1 MAATR
6 ASGRLSEADRLRKG
20 ILELVDTE
28 GSYIQLDSVLSVLH
42 ELMSFHQEFVATL
55 RQGMDLA
62 PDFQNLQSPADFK
75 RVLFSLGGSFLFFS
89 ERFRLYSAYCA
100 SHARTQ
106 SCLRTGDGRPGPGS
120 GTTCQPRHLS
130 TAGNWIKLQLA
141 WTIRQV
147 QLINRRRHRRHQR
160 PSEEP
165 ALAAALKRL
174 NPDGQHASSLP
185 SLLIKPIQRVL
196 KYPLLLHSLVSP
208 TEPDSEERYHM
219 AEAQRV
225 MQEVAGQIN
234 NAQRLFE
241 EFGEA
246 FHQLSAQQPSGDEVV
261 DLSMGD
267 LLLDEHV
274 CWLNPPAPLVRSAQW
289 RHGLGARV
297 FVFKTAVVLVYK
309 EDAAMGSLR
318 AKKREEPDLIKY
330 KHLIPTSQL
339 EVHTEHGADG
349 GRSAVWE
356 LRHAARGARPAE
368 TFTLQGR
375 DQSRRS
381 ACVSAVRSLLR
392 AALRSRLL
400 NRDASATSATP
411 PPSSSSRH
419 YQPFGGDRL
428 SALRARYHRH
438 DSSEPSSRRLRKN
451 SGGGGI
457 NSSISNDSNSSS
469 DNNDSI
475 SNDNISSSDNNNGSI
490 SNDNSLSHPPEPT
503 PPTRPTETSAN
514 FRDVKRRLGASRR
527 QQAPLAAGAGAVGGL
542 EGDHGGP
549 GDGGE
554 YGQRA
559 GSYGGHRDNYKGG
572 IGVIRERYSAGGGG
586 ATEGDYGV
594 CHGRGDGGGD
604 DWRVV
609 GGGSGIG
616 RAPRGDD
623 ERGRGGVRKGHR
635 GLGHES
641 EGGIDVPGDP
651 RVGGDGG
658 GGMRR
663 RGCGVGYGGV
673 GGIGIGSRE
682 GGRAVEGHGGARGRG
697 GASLDRG
704 GERRLDDR
712 GGGGRG
718 TVGGGAIDGAAAAG
732 RGDNPA
738 GATVVGGGLRGADAL
753 ADRRART
760 LDGGRSRRRGDE
772 EHGEDHRQPPDAALA
787 EATLLLR
794 RLRARNLER
803 QQRRAASTSSGAS
816 SPRASP
822 LRSPLLS
829 PSPAVSRGGGARGG
843 GRDAAA
849 SAGAVGARREGGVRH
864 SYAGHRV
871 RREARVISRGCG
883 EGGGVFGGGR
893 FAAALSSLAE
903 SSPVRGSSL
912 KVKRFTRM

>member
-1 MAATR
+1 MRPGGCGVDGRAAEVASRHSEAMAATR

-28 GSYIQLDSVLSVLH
+28 GSYIQDLIDLRDHYLEPLQLEECFTHLELDSVLSVLH
-42 ELMSFHQEFVATL
+42 ELISFHQEFVATL

-106 SCLRTGDGRPGPGS
+106 SCLRT
-120 GTTCQPRHLS
+120 
-130 TAGNWIKLQLA
+130 A
-141 WTIRQV
+141 
-147 QLINRRRHRRHQR
+147 
-160 PSEEP
+160 SEEP

-297 FVFKTAVVLVYK
+297 FVFKTGVVLVYK

-375 DQSRRS
+375 DPSRRS

-400 NRDASATSATP
+400 NRDASATSATSATP

-604 DWRVV
+604 DRRVV

-673 GGIGIGSRE
+673 GGIGVGSRE

-738 GATVVGGGLRGADAL
+738 GPTVVGGGLRGADAL

-760 LDGGRSRRRGDE
+760 LDGGRSRRRGNE

-829 PSPAVSRGGGARGG
+829 PSPAVSRGGGPGV
-843 GRDAAA
+843 
-849 SAGAVGARREGGVRH
+849 GAVTPQQALARSGHGARAVYDTRTQAIAFGERH
-864 SYAGHRV
+864 V
-871 RREARVISRGCG
+871 
-883 EGGGVFGGGR
+883 
-893 FAAALSSLAE
+893 
-903 SSPVRGSSL
+903 
-912 KVKRFTRM
+912 

>member
-1 MAATR
+1 MHPGGCGVDGRAEEETSRHSEAMAATR

-20 ILELVDTE
+20 ILELMDTE
-28 GSYIQLDSVLSVLH
+28 GSYIQDLIDLRDHYLEPLKLEEFFTHLELDSVLSVLH
-42 ELMSFHQEFVATL
+42 EIILFHQEFVATL

-106 SCLRTGDGRPGPGS
+106 SRLRT
-120 GTTCQPRHLS
+120 
-130 TAGNWIKLQLA
+130 A
-141 WTIRQV
+141 
-147 QLINRRRHRRHQR
+147 
-160 PSEEP
+160 SEEP
-165 ALAAALKRL
+165 ALAAALRRL

-234 NAQRLFE
+234 DAQRLFE

-246 FHQLSAQQPSGDEVV
+246 FHQLSAQQQPSGDEVV

-274 CWLNPPAPLVRSAQW
+274 SWLNPPAPLIRSAQ
-289 RHGLGARV
+289 RQHGLGARV

-318 AKKREEPDLIKY
+318 AKKRDEPDLIKY

-339 EVHTEHGADG
+339 EVHTEHSADG

-356 LRHAARGARPAE
+356 LRHAARGERPAV
-368 TFTLQGR
+368 TFTLLGR
-375 DQSRRS
+375 DPSRRS

-400 NRDASATSATP
+400 NRDASTTSSSATP

-428 SALRARYHRH
+428 SALRARYHRQ

-451 SGGGGI
+451 SSSGGI
-457 NSSISNDSNSSS
+457 SSSIDSI
-469 DNNDSI
+469 DSI
-475 SNDNISSSDNNNGSI
+475 SSSIDSIS

-503 PPTRPTETSAN
+503 PPARPTETSAD

-527 QQAPLAAGAGAVGGL
+527 QQAPLAAGAAGAAGGL
-542 EGDHGGP
+542 ESDHRRP

-554 YGQRA
+554 YGQMA

-572 IGVIRERYSAGGGG
+572 IGVIGEERYDAGGGG
-586 ATEGDYGV
+586 ATEGDHGV

-604 DWRVV
+604 DQIVV
-609 GGGSGIG
+609 GGGIG
-616 RAPRGDD
+616 NEGAPRGDY
-623 ERGRGGVRKGHR
+623 EREGRGSVRKGHR
-635 GLGHES
+635 GLGRES
-641 EGGIDVPGDP
+641 EGGIDVPGDL

-658 GGMRR
+658 GDMG

-673 GGIGIGSRE
+673 GGIEVCSRE

-704 GERRLDDR
+704 GV
-712 GGGGRG
+712 GRG
-718 TVGGGAIDGAAAAG
+718 TVGGGSIDGAAAAG
-732 RGDNPA
+732 RRDNPA
-738 GATVVGGGLRGADAL
+738 GATGVGGGLRRADAL
-753 ADRRART
+753 DDRRART
-760 LDGGRSRRRGDE
+760 LDGGRSRRHRDDDRGD
-772 EHGEDHRQPPDAALA
+772 HPQPPDAALA

-794 RLRARNLER
+794 RLQARNLER
-803 QQRRAASTSSGAS
+803 QRRRAASRSSGAS

-822 LRSPLLS
+822 LHSPLPS
-829 PSPAVSRGGGARGG
+829 PPPAVSRGGGPVTPQQALERSGH
-843 GRDAAA
+843 
-849 SAGAVGARREGGVRH
+849 GARAVYDTRTQ
-864 SYAGHRV
+864 AI
-871 RREARVISRGCG
+871 AFG
-883 EGGGVFGGGR
+883 ER
-893 FAAALSSLAE
+893 LA
-903 SSPVRGSSL
+903 
-912 KVKRFTRM
+912 